1 MNPRLSQESD
11 TMNDTAKRTCQSC
24 GAEITTEQISQRQ
37 AGLVQGVLLCP
48 NCVAEKRRAA
58 IQQAQ
63 KKAAATA
70 PPASPAPRAAAAP
83 VDEADIAISLI
94 DDDEMPTSESRVIRS
109 FAKGSTL
116 GGKHTDDKLKRPLGG
131 PRDAA
136 TRIRTWHAKL
146 TDAGLA
152 NMDELINEWLDS
164 HPDIFIKT
172 VTSSIG
178 IFESKTKEPHLFV
191 CVFY

>member
-1 MNPRLSQESD
+1 
-11 TMNDTAKRTCQSC
+11 MNDTARKTCQGC
-24 GAEITTEQISQRQ
+24 GAEITAEQIAQRQ
-37 AGLVQGVLLCP
+37 AGLIQGVLLCP

-58 IQQAQ
+58 LAAAQ
-63 KKAAATA
+63 KKAA
-70 PPASPAPRAAAAP
+70 PAAAAAPRAAAPP

-94 DDDEMPTSESRVIRS
+94 DDDEMPTTESRVIRS
-109 FAKGSTL
+109 FSKGSTL
-116 GGKHTDDKLKRPLGG
+116 GGKHHEDKLKRPLGG

-136 TRIRTWHAKL
+136 SRIRTFHSKL

-152 NMDELINEWLDS
+152 NMDDMINDWLDS
-164 HPDIFIKT
+164 HPDVYIKT

-178 IFESKTKEPHLFV
+178 IFESKTKEPHLFI

>member
-1 MNPRLSQESD
+1 
-11 TMNDTAKRTCQSC
+11 MNDTAKRTCQSC
-24 GAEITTEQISQRQ
+24 SAEITAEQIAQKQ

-58 IQQAQ
+58 MQQAQ
-63 KKAAATA
+63 SAAMKKAGT
-70 PPASPAPRAAAAP
+70 PPAASAPRAAAQP

-109 FAKGSTL
+109 FSKGSTL
-116 GGKHTDDKLKRPLGG
+116 GGKHHEDKLKRPLGG

-136 TRIRTWHAKL
+136 SRIRTFHSKL

-152 NMDELINEWLDS
+152 NMDDVINEWLDS
-164 HPDIFIKT
+164 HPEIFIKT

-178 IFESKTKEPHLFV
+178 IFESKTKEPHIFV